1 MQNSA
6 PSNSTQLQWHL
17 HYAEYYA
24 RIGVIAKA
32 NSHISQAGEI
42 YTQEF
47 SSPKKRLDPK
57 ERAQRIL
64 AVGRAG
70 YVLSL
75 VAFEGNELE
84 KAIGYI
90 DYSIR
95 VLKTGIASVERS
107 STRAAKASSPD
118 YDPFSSEKKPMLEK
132 ANVDNGGIQ
141 IGSKLW
147 AYKSVFSFILKLKIG
162 ILHGFATTWDS
173 SDFPRFGSRRRIL
186 VPSSL

>member
-1 MQNSA
+1 
-6 PSNSTQLQWHL
+6 LQWHL

-32 NSHISQAGEI
+32 KSHISQAGEI

-57 ERAQRIL
+57 ERAQRVL

-75 VAFEGNELE
+75 TAFEDNELE
-84 KAIGYI
+84 KAIGYV

-95 VLKTGIASVERS
+95 VLKAGIASVERS
-107 STRAAKASSPD
+107 TRTAKTNSPD
-118 YDPFSSEKKPMLEK
+118 YDPFSSEKRSVIEKPKVENK
-132 ANVDNGGIQ
+132 GIQ

-147 AYKSVFSFILKLKIG
+147 AYKSVFPPTIRLSIG
-162 ILHGFATTWDS
+162 ILYIFTTTWDP
-173 SDFPRFGSRRRIL
+173 SD
-186 VPSSL
+186 VPGLCP